1 MSGNA
6 SVNGAKQVELGVSAY
21 VNGLGGSVNYGV
33 DLNKLKEDAEQRR
46 RELMD
51 KYYYYTKR

>member
-1 MSGNA
+1 MNA
-6 SVNGAKQVELGVSAY
+6 GISVIKSQSNVLGR
-21 VNGLGGSVNYGV
+21 GLT
-33 DLNKLKEDAEQRR
+33 DLEQRR

>member
-1 MSGNA
+1 M
-6 SVNGAKQVELGVSAY
+6 SAY